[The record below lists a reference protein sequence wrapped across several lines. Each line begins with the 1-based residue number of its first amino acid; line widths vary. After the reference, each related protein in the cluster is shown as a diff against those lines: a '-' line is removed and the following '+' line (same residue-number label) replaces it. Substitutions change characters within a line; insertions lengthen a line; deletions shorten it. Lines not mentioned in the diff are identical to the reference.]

1 MIAAMATFG
10 IMMHLNASPAW
21 LLVSIILLGFAN
33 SMCWAP
39 NSTISLRDVPQDLV
53 GSASGVYNTSRQVGA
68 VVGAAALGATM
79 QIATDSFTFGTAM
92 GAAIMLTLLPL
103 AAGLFAVSRFK

>member
-1 MIAAMATFG
+1 MIFD
-10 IMMHLNASPAW
+10 ASPLM
-21 LLVSIILLGFAN
+21 LLLPVLIFGVAN
-33 SMCWAP
+33 AMCWAP